1 MDRPTNII
9 IQFTYQD
16 NIRKRGQQ
24 LPLPQRSVPK
34 LKSEPFFL
42 RILEVRKCQ
51 LRYFTKMHGKVQEGE
66 CIPWFLRMSDIFKDV
81 FKTSRIA
88 KFKSISNNFLFFNI
102 KSFPKPAL

>member
-34 LKSEPFFL
+34 
-42 RILEVRKCQ
+42 
-51 LRYFTKMHGKVQEGE
+51 
-66 CIPWFLRMSDIFKDV
+66 
-81 FKTSRIA
+81 
-88 KFKSISNNFLFFNI
+88 
-102 KSFPKPAL
+102 